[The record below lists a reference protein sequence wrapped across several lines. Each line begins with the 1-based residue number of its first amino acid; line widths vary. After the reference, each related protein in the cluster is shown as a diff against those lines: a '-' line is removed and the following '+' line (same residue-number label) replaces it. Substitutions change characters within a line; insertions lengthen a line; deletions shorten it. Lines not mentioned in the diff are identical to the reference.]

1 MAPAL
6 LSALAV
12 PANVLNDLRHS
23 ARSLMRTPVWTL
35 TLVLTIALGTGS
47 TAAVQG
53 FVRGLMTTDLPIS
66 AIQNV
71 ATVFAVDPEGRSGP
85 VSPDTFATLRE
96 RRDIFQSLGAIRE
109 SQERVSIG
117 KQLSLMSVAVY
128 TPDVGDVFPF
138 PARRGVT
145 LSHRVRFAQFAVNV
159 DPVGTALRVANADT
173 LVAGAM
179 PYWLEGLYRG
189 RAVDLWV
196 PLVEADPPTDRSRF
210 WLIGRLNPGVSASQA
225 QAAIDTITWPEGEA
239 ITVISYSGQTPEA
252 AGGMRRVGSLLQLA
266 AAAVFLIACANV
278 AAFLLTRASARARE
292 TAVRVAIGARRRQ
305 LVRHLLIDS
314 ALISLMGGAA
324 GLVLAS
330 WAADIVPLM
339 FFDQDAERLVFAP
352 DASGIAATSLL
363 CIIITIA
370 CGLLPLFETR
380 DDRPSTILQR
390 EAAGPSKRIT
400 RINAGLILVQMA
412 GCTLLVI
419 STGLLLQGFRAALD
433 TAAGQRL
440 GNPILATL
448 VALPAG
454 SKAATL
460 DQGQKYFDA
469 ALIAAR
475 SVTPITDVVWA
486 ARLPGSRVV
495 WQWARFDPPA
505 SGAREVAL
513 QLSPLTT
520 LDGIALPPL
529 SGRLFGTADAG
540 ACGGIVINEAAAS
553 TLFDGH
559 PVGRVVEAPNG
570 MPVQVIGVVRQ
581 NSQAA
586 VAPAVAYQHPQAE
599 VPLGRPG
606 EAIFAA
612 PPRTDL
618 ESGLID
624 VNLVSPNYFDAMG
637 MSLAAGQ
644 LFDADRRGCRIGVL
658 NEEAAARFFGSQAI
672 GGAVI
677 DANGVRTDI
686 VGVVRSAQ
694 LRTEQR
700 LAEPTLFLPMS
711 QDLLPQM
718 SALLSTADTKAST
731 LEAIRQRMA
740 KVPGGRPERMIVTTL
755 DAHLSNTAYAP
766 HRIATVLVGAF
777 TAIALVMGGL
787 GLYGVMADSARRRR
801 REFAVRLALGAQ
813 GWRVVRQLM
822 IEGMRL
828 AGLGAVTGMLASVL
842 VARWLS
848 AMAPGAGFPSP
859 AIWLAAPLLLAAA
872 VTIASAIPA
881 RRALSVDLLSLM
893 RDM

>member
-1 MAPAL
+1 
-6 LSALAV
+6 
-12 PANVLNDLRHS
+12 
-23 ARSLMRTPVWTL
+23 
-35 TLVLTIALGTGS
+35 
-47 TAAVQG
+47 
-53 FVRGLMTTDLPIS
+53 
-66 AIQNV
+66 
-71 ATVFAVDPEGRSGP
+71 
-85 VSPDTFATLRE
+85 
-96 RRDIFQSLGAIRE
+96 
-109 SQERVSIG
+109 
-117 KQLSLMSVAVY
+117 MSVAAY

-145 LSHRVRFAQFAVNV
+145 LSHRVRFAQFAANV
-159 DPVGTALRVANADT
+159 DPAGTALRVADVDT

-196 PLVEADPPTDRSRF
+196 PLVEADPPTGRSQF
-210 WLIGRLNPGVSASQA
+210 WLIGRLTPGVSVAQA
-225 QAAIDTITWPEGEA
+225 QAAIDNITWPGGEA
-239 ITVISYSGQTPEA
+239 IAVISYSGQTPEA

-266 AAAVFLIACANV
+266 ATAVFLIACANV

-305 LVRHLLIDS
+305 LVRQLLIDS
-314 ALISLMGGAA
+314 ALIAVMGGAA
-324 GLVLAS
+324 GLILAS
-330 WAADIVPLM
+330 WVADIVPLM

-352 DASGIAATSLL
+352 DASGIVATSLL
-363 CIIITIA
+363 CIVITIA
-370 CGLLPLFETR
+370 CGLMPLFETR

-390 EAAGPSKRIT
+390 EAAGPSKHIT

-440 GNPILATL
+440 GNPVLVTL
-448 VALPAG
+448 EALPAG
-454 SKAATL
+454 SRTATL
-460 DQGQKYFDA
+460 DQSQKYFDD
-469 ALIAAR
+469 ALTAAR
-475 SVTPITDVVWA
+475 SVGPITEVVWA

-505 SGAREVAL
+505 TGRREVAL

-520 LDGIALPPL
+520 LDVIALPPS
-529 SGRLFGTADAG
+529 SGRLFGSADAG
-540 ACGGIVINEAAAS
+540 TCGGIVINETAAS
-553 TLFDGH
+553 TLFEGH
-559 PVGRVVEAPNG
+559 PVGRVIEAPNG

-586 VAPAVAYQHPQAE
+586 VTRPAAYQHPEAV

-606 EAIFAA
+606 ETIFVA
-612 PPRTDL
+612 PPRADL

-637 MSLAAGQ
+637 MTPVAGQ

-658 NEEAAARFFGSQAI
+658 NEEAAARFFGSEAV

-677 DANGVRTDI
+677 DANGVRTEI
-686 VGVVRSAQ
+686 VGVVRSTQ

-711 QDLLPQM
+711 QDLLARM
-718 SALLSTADTKAST
+718 SVLLSTADTKAST
-731 LEAIRQRMA
+731 LEAIRQRLA
-740 KVPGGRPERMIVTTL
+740 KVPGGRPDRMTVTTL

-766 HRIATVLVGAF
+766 HRIASVLVGAF

-828 AGLGAVTGMLASVL
+828 AGIGAVTGMIASLL
-842 VARWLS
+842 VARWLTS
-848 AMAPGAGFPSP
+848 ISPGAGFPSP
-859 AIWLAAPLLLAAA
+859 AIWLAAPLLLATA

-893 RDM
+893 RDA